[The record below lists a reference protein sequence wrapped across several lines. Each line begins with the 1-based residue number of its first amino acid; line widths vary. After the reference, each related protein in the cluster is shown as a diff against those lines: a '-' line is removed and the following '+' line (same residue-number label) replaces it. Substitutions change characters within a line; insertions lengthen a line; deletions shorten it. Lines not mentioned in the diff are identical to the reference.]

1 MEKNIRKEVSVMDLY
16 TAIILGSI
24 ATIVLTVLLYVKVLP
39 RKYNGTFK
47 KNFFQFLHDYFHFKR
62 LYIEEVLKFFFVLLT
77 VACEAIGVFMLI
89 SSESYVGYYYSYSQ
103 SYFLPGL
110 ILMIA
115 GPIALR
121 LTYEFAM
128 MMILLVNNVSEIN
141 SKLGGKKAE
150 PVEAAPAVE
159 APAAEAPVA
168 KAPVAEAPVAEK
180 AEE

>member
-1 MEKNIRKEVSVMDLY
+1 
-16 TAIILGSI
+16 
-24 ATIVLTVLLYVKVLP
+24 
-39 RKYNGTFK
+39 
-47 KNFFQFLHDYFHFKR
+47 
-62 LYIEEVLKFFFVLLT
+62 
-77 VACEAIGVFMLI
+77 
-89 SSESYVGYYYSYSQ
+89 
-103 SYFLPGL
+103 
-110 ILMIA
+110 MIA